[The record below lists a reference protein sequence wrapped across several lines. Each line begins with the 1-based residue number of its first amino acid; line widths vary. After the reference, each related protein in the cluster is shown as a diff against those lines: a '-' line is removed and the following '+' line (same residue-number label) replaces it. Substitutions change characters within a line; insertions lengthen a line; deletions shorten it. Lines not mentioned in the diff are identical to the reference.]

1 MMRVTGYFDSL
12 VASYL
17 PRPLLA
23 PVMIM
28 TEFGGIDGWFCV
40 EWDFMGD
47 WFVDLSIRSGG

>member
-1 MMRVTGYFDSL
+1 MIRVTGYLDSL

-28 TEFGGIDGWFCV
+28 TEFGRIDGWFCV